1 MPSGKVAEMVYMSSG
16 RKSKRYSPV
25 SSVVISRTVPVR
37 LPSMRTVTPATP
49 GSPSPMMPSLSMSSN
64 TLPPSAPTGAT
75 ARVRASSSP
84 VAKETSRSTVRLCT
98 LPSDI
103 P

>member
-1 MPSGKVAEMVYMSSG
+1 MSSG
-16 RKSKRYSPV
+16 KKSKRYTPV

-37 LPSMRTVTPATP
+37 LPSMCTVTPATP
-49 GSPSPMMPSLSMSSN
+49 GSSSPMMPSLSISSN

-75 ARVRASSSP
+75 AKVKASSSP
-84 VAKETSRSTVRLCT
+84 VEKETSRSMMWLCT
-98 LPSDI
+98 LPSER

>member
-1 MPSGKVAEMVYMSSG
+1 MSSG
-16 RKSKRYSPV
+16 KKSKRYTPV

-49 GSPSPMMPSLSMSSN
+49 GSSSPMMPSLSRSSN

-75 ARVRASSSP
+75 ASVRDSSSP
-84 VAKETSRSTVRLCT
+84 VAKETSWSMIWLCT
-98 LPSDI
+98 LPSDRL
-103 P
+103 